1 MAKSYT
7 LRKNPTEQITIDG
20 EEYEVELGNPSFIF
34 AADEWRRALT
44 GISEKLG
51 EDDQMKALREAA
63 RSGREIV
70 ASAMGE
76 QAADRLVGGPNALNV
91 YRIIDVIRILVDV
104 VGSDESIE
112 AMRAAAGSTDTR
124 STRTSLAQGD
134 PSPGAPS
141 TVEVGGA
148 PVHVRRFR
156 AGCSPRRS
164 TGGTA
169 EGHRADLW
177 CLYAKGRVAPRESL
191 TLQPAEALS
200 AGLAWH
206 DAAWDLVG

>member
-34 AADEWRRALT
+34 AADEWCRSLT

-51 EDDQMKALREAA
+51 EDDQMKALREVA

-76 QAADRLVGGPNALNV
+76 QAADRLVGGQNALNV

-112 AMRAAAGSTDTR
+112 AMRAAAGSTDT
-124 STRTSLAQGD
+124 LD
-134 PSPGAPS
+134 
-141 TVEVGGA
+141 E
-148 PVHVRRFR
+148 
-156 AGCSPRRS
+156 
-164 TGGTA
+164 
-169 EGHRADLW
+169 D
-177 CLYAKGRVAPRESL
+177 
-191 TLQPAEALS
+191 
-200 AGLAWH
+200 
-206 DAAWDLVG
+206 

>member
-51 EDDQMKALREAA
+51 ENDQMKALREAA

-76 QAADRLVGGPNALNV
+76 QAADCLVGGSNALNV

-112 AMRAAAGSTDTR
+112 AMRAAAGSTDT
-124 STRTSLAQGD
+124 LD
-134 PSPGAPS
+134 
-141 TVEVGGA
+141 E
-148 PVHVRRFR
+148 
-156 AGCSPRRS
+156 
-164 TGGTA
+164 
-169 EGHRADLW
+169 D
-177 CLYAKGRVAPRESL
+177 
-191 TLQPAEALS
+191 
-200 AGLAWH
+200 
-206 DAAWDLVG
+206 

>member
-34 AADEWRRALT
+34 AADEWRRSLT

-51 EDDQMKALREAA
+51 EDDQMKALREVA

-76 QAADRLVGGPNALNV
+76 QAADRLVGGSNALNV

-104 VGSDESIE
+104 IGSDESIE
-112 AMRAAAGSTDTR
+112 AMRAAAGSTDT
-124 STRTSLAQGD
+124 LD
-134 PSPGAPS
+134 
-141 TVEVGGA
+141 E
-148 PVHVRRFR
+148 
-156 AGCSPRRS
+156 
-164 TGGTA
+164 
-169 EGHRADLW
+169 D
-177 CLYAKGRVAPRESL
+177 
-191 TLQPAEALS
+191 
-200 AGLAWH
+200 
-206 DAAWDLVG
+206 

>member
-34 AADEWRRALT
+34 AADEWRRALA

-76 QAADRLVGGPNALNV
+76 RAADRLVGGPNALNV

-112 AMRAAAGSTDTR
+112 AMRAAAGSTDT
-124 STRTSLAQGD
+124 LD
-134 PSPGAPS
+134 
-141 TVEVGGA
+141 E
-148 PVHVRRFR
+148 
-156 AGCSPRRS
+156 
-164 TGGTA
+164 
-169 EGHRADLW
+169 D
-177 CLYAKGRVAPRESL
+177 
-191 TLQPAEALS
+191 
-200 AGLAWH
+200 
-206 DAAWDLVG
+206 

>member
-34 AADEWRRALT
+34 ATDEWRRALT

-51 EDDQMKALREAA
+51 EDDQMEALREAA

-76 QAADRLVGGPNALNV
+76 RAADRLVGGPNALNV

-112 AMRAAAGSTDTR
+112 AMRAAAGSTDT
-124 STRTSLAQGD
+124 LD
-134 PSPGAPS
+134 
-141 TVEVGGA
+141 E
-148 PVHVRRFR
+148 
-156 AGCSPRRS
+156 
-164 TGGTA
+164 
-169 EGHRADLW
+169 D
-177 CLYAKGRVAPRESL
+177 
-191 TLQPAEALS
+191 
-200 AGLAWH
+200 
-206 DAAWDLVG
+206 

>member
-7 LRKNPTEQITIDG
+7 MRKNPTEQITIDG

-34 AADEWRRALT
+34 AADEWRRSLT

-51 EDDQMKALREAA
+51 EDDQMKALREVA

-76 QAADRLVGGPNALNV
+76 QAADRLVGGSNALNV

-112 AMRAAAGSTDTR
+112 AMRAAAGSTDT
-124 STRTSLAQGD
+124 LD
-134 PSPGAPS
+134 
-141 TVEVGGA
+141 E
-148 PVHVRRFR
+148 
-156 AGCSPRRS
+156 
-164 TGGTA
+164 
-169 EGHRADLW
+169 D
-177 CLYAKGRVAPRESL
+177 
-191 TLQPAEALS
+191 
-200 AGLAWH
+200 
-206 DAAWDLVG
+206 

>member
-34 AADEWRRALT
+34 AADEWRRTLT

-76 QAADRLVGGPNALNV
+76 QAADRLVGGSNALNV

-112 AMRAAAGSTDTR
+112 AMRAAAGSTDT
-124 STRTSLAQGD
+124 LD
-134 PSPGAPS
+134 
-141 TVEVGGA
+141 E
-148 PVHVRRFR
+148 
-156 AGCSPRRS
+156 
-164 TGGTA
+164 
-169 EGHRADLW
+169 D
-177 CLYAKGRVAPRESL
+177 
-191 TLQPAEALS
+191 
-200 AGLAWH
+200 
-206 DAAWDLVG
+206 

>member
-7 LRKNPTEQITIDG
+7 LRKNPTEKITIDG

-34 AADEWRRALT
+34 AADEWRCALT

-112 AMRAAAGSTDTR
+112 AMRAAAGSTDT
-124 STRTSLAQGD
+124 LD
-134 PSPGAPS
+134 
-141 TVEVGGA
+141 E
-148 PVHVRRFR
+148 
-156 AGCSPRRS
+156 
-164 TGGTA
+164 
-169 EGHRADLW
+169 D
-177 CLYAKGRVAPRESL
+177 
-191 TLQPAEALS
+191 
-200 AGLAWH
+200 
-206 DAAWDLVG
+206 

>member
-63 RSGREIV
+63 MSGREIV

-112 AMRAAAGSTDTR
+112 ALRAAAGSTDT
-124 STRTSLAQGD
+124 LD
-134 PSPGAPS
+134 
-141 TVEVGGA
+141 E
-148 PVHVRRFR
+148 
-156 AGCSPRRS
+156 
-164 TGGTA
+164 
-169 EGHRADLW
+169 D
-177 CLYAKGRVAPRESL
+177 
-191 TLQPAEALS
+191 
-200 AGLAWH
+200 
-206 DAAWDLVG
+206 

>member
-51 EDDQMKALREAA
+51 EDDQMRALREAA

-112 AMRAAAGSTDTR
+112 AMRAATGSTDT
-124 STRTSLAQGD
+124 LD
-134 PSPGAPS
+134 
-141 TVEVGGA
+141 E
-148 PVHVRRFR
+148 
-156 AGCSPRRS
+156 
-164 TGGTA
+164 
-169 EGHRADLW
+169 D
-177 CLYAKGRVAPRESL
+177 
-191 TLQPAEALS
+191 
-200 AGLAWH
+200 
-206 DAAWDLVG
+206 

>member
-34 AADEWRRALT
+34 AADEWRRSLT

-76 QAADRLVGGPNALNV
+76 QAADRLVGGSNALNV

-112 AMRAAAGSTDTR
+112 AMRAAAGSTDT
-124 STRTSLAQGD
+124 LD
-134 PSPGAPS
+134 
-141 TVEVGGA
+141 E
-148 PVHVRRFR
+148 
-156 AGCSPRRS
+156 
-164 TGGTA
+164 
-169 EGHRADLW
+169 E
-177 CLYAKGRVAPRESL
+177 
-191 TLQPAEALS
+191 
-200 AGLAWH
+200 
-206 DAAWDLVG
+206 

>member
-70 ASAMGE
+70 ESAMGE

-112 AMRAAAGSTDTR
+112 AMRAAAGSTDT
-124 STRTSLAQGD
+124 LD
-134 PSPGAPS
+134 
-141 TVEVGGA
+141 E
-148 PVHVRRFR
+148 
-156 AGCSPRRS
+156 
-164 TGGTA
+164 
-169 EGHRADLW
+169 D
-177 CLYAKGRVAPRESL
+177 
-191 TLQPAEALS
+191 
-200 AGLAWH
+200 
-206 DAAWDLVG
+206 

>member
-51 EDDQMKALREAA
+51 EDDQMKALREVA

-112 AMRAAAGSTDTR
+112 AMRAAVGSTDT
-124 STRTSLAQGD
+124 LD
-134 PSPGAPS
+134 
-141 TVEVGGA
+141 E
-148 PVHVRRFR
+148 
-156 AGCSPRRS
+156 
-164 TGGTA
+164 
-169 EGHRADLW
+169 D
-177 CLYAKGRVAPRESL
+177 
-191 TLQPAEALS
+191 
-200 AGLAWH
+200 
-206 DAAWDLVG
+206 

>member
-7 LRKNPTEQITIDG
+7 LRKNPATEITIDG

-76 QAADRLVGGPNALNV
+76 QAADRLVGGSNALNV
-91 YRIIDVIRILVDV
+91 YRIIDVVRILVDV
-104 VGSDESIE
+104 VGSDESME
-112 AMRAAAGSTDTR
+112 AMRAAAGSTDT
-124 STRTSLAQGD
+124 LD
-134 PSPGAPS
+134 
-141 TVEVGGA
+141 E
-148 PVHVRRFR
+148 
-156 AGCSPRRS
+156 
-164 TGGTA
+164 
-169 EGHRADLW
+169 D
-177 CLYAKGRVAPRESL
+177 
-191 TLQPAEALS
+191 
-200 AGLAWH
+200 
-206 DAAWDLVG
+206 

>member
-34 AADEWRRALT
+34 AADEWRRSLT

-104 VGSDESIE
+104 VGSEESIE
-112 AMRAAAGSTDTR
+112 AMRAAAGSADT
-124 STRTSLAQGD
+124 LD
-134 PSPGAPS
+134 
-141 TVEVGGA
+141 E
-148 PVHVRRFR
+148 
-156 AGCSPRRS
+156 
-164 TGGTA
+164 
-169 EGHRADLW
+169 E
-177 CLYAKGRVAPRESL
+177 
-191 TLQPAEALS
+191 
-200 AGLAWH
+200 
-206 DAAWDLVG
+206 

>member
-34 AADEWRRALT
+34 AADEWRRALA

-76 QAADRLVGGPNALNV
+76 QAADRLVGGSNALNV

-112 AMRAAAGSTDTR
+112 TMRAAAGSTDT
-124 STRTSLAQGD
+124 LD
-134 PSPGAPS
+134 
-141 TVEVGGA
+141 E
-148 PVHVRRFR
+148 
-156 AGCSPRRS
+156 
-164 TGGTA
+164 
-169 EGHRADLW
+169 D
-177 CLYAKGRVAPRESL
+177 
-191 TLQPAEALS
+191 
-200 AGLAWH
+200 
-206 DAAWDLVG
+206 

>member
-34 AADEWRRALT
+34 AADEWRRTLT

-51 EDDQMKALREAA
+51 EDEQMKALREAA

-70 ASAMGE
+70 ASAMGA
-76 QAADRLVGGPNALNV
+76 QAADRLVGDSNALNV

-112 AMRAAAGSTDTR
+112 AMRAAAGSTDT
-124 STRTSLAQGD
+124 LD
-134 PSPGAPS
+134 
-141 TVEVGGA
+141 E
-148 PVHVRRFR
+148 
-156 AGCSPRRS
+156 
-164 TGGTA
+164 
-169 EGHRADLW
+169 D
-177 CLYAKGRVAPRESL
+177 
-191 TLQPAEALS
+191 
-200 AGLAWH
+200 
-206 DAAWDLVG
+206 

>member
-34 AADEWRRALT
+34 AANEWRRALA

-112 AMRAAAGSTDTR
+112 AMRAAAGSTDT
-124 STRTSLAQGD
+124 LD
-134 PSPGAPS
+134 
-141 TVEVGGA
+141 E
-148 PVHVRRFR
+148 
-156 AGCSPRRS
+156 
-164 TGGTA
+164 
-169 EGHRADLW
+169 D
-177 CLYAKGRVAPRESL
+177 
-191 TLQPAEALS
+191 
-200 AGLAWH
+200 
-206 DAAWDLVG
+206 

>member
-51 EDDQMKALREAA
+51 EDDQMKALREAE

-91 YRIIDVIRILVDV
+91 YRIIDVVRILVDV

-112 AMRAAAGSTDTR
+112 AMRAAAGSTDT
-124 STRTSLAQGD
+124 LD
-134 PSPGAPS
+134 
-141 TVEVGGA
+141 E
-148 PVHVRRFR
+148 
-156 AGCSPRRS
+156 
-164 TGGTA
+164 
-169 EGHRADLW
+169 E
-177 CLYAKGRVAPRESL
+177 
-191 TLQPAEALS
+191 
-200 AGLAWH
+200 
-206 DAAWDLVG
+206 

>member
-34 AADEWRRALT
+34 AADEWRRGLT

-51 EDDQMKALREAA
+51 EDDQMKALREVA

-112 AMRAAAGSTDTR
+112 AMRAAAGSTDT
-124 STRTSLAQGD
+124 LD
-134 PSPGAPS
+134 
-141 TVEVGGA
+141 E
-148 PVHVRRFR
+148 
-156 AGCSPRRS
+156 
-164 TGGTA
+164 
-169 EGHRADLW
+169 D
-177 CLYAKGRVAPRESL
+177 
-191 TLQPAEALS
+191 
-200 AGLAWH
+200 
-206 DAAWDLVG
+206 

>member
-34 AADEWRRALT
+34 AADEWRRSLT

-51 EDDQMKALREAA
+51 EDDQMKALREVAT
-63 RSGREIV
+63 SGREIV

-76 QAADRLVGGPNALNV
+76 QAADRLVGGSNALNV

-112 AMRAAAGSTDTR
+112 AMRAAAGSTDT
-124 STRTSLAQGD
+124 LD
-134 PSPGAPS
+134 
-141 TVEVGGA
+141 E
-148 PVHVRRFR
+148 
-156 AGCSPRRS
+156 
-164 TGGTA
+164 
-169 EGHRADLW
+169 D
-177 CLYAKGRVAPRESL
+177 
-191 TLQPAEALS
+191 
-200 AGLAWH
+200 
-206 DAAWDLVG
+206 

>member
-1 MAKSYT
+1 MAKIYT
-7 LRKNPTEQITIDG
+7 LRKNPTEKITIDG

-51 EDDQMKALREAA
+51 EGDQMKALREAA

-76 QAADRLVGGPNALNV
+76 RAADRLVGGPNALNV

-112 AMRAAAGSTDTR
+112 AMRAAAGSTDT
-124 STRTSLAQGD
+124 LD
-134 PSPGAPS
+134 
-141 TVEVGGA
+141 E
-148 PVHVRRFR
+148 
-156 AGCSPRRS
+156 
-164 TGGTA
+164 
-169 EGHRADLW
+169 D
-177 CLYAKGRVAPRESL
+177 
-191 TLQPAEALS
+191 
-200 AGLAWH
+200 
-206 DAAWDLVG
+206 

>member
-34 AADEWRRALT
+34 AADEWRRTLT

-51 EDDQMKALREAA
+51 EDDQMKALREAE

-76 QAADRLVGGPNALNV
+76 QAAERLVGGSNALNV

-104 VGSDESIE
+104 IGSDESIE
-112 AMRAAAGSTDTR
+112 AMRAAAGSTDT
-124 STRTSLAQGD
+124 LD
-134 PSPGAPS
+134 
-141 TVEVGGA
+141 E
-148 PVHVRRFR
+148 
-156 AGCSPRRS
+156 
-164 TGGTA
+164 
-169 EGHRADLW
+169 D
-177 CLYAKGRVAPRESL
+177 
-191 TLQPAEALS
+191 
-200 AGLAWH
+200 
-206 DAAWDLVG
+206 

>member
-34 AADEWRRALT
+34 AADEWRRSLT

-51 EDDQMKALREAA
+51 EDEQMKALREVA

-76 QAADRLVGGPNALNV
+76 QAADRLVGGSNALNV

-112 AMRAAAGSTDTR
+112 AMRAAAGSTDT
-124 STRTSLAQGD
+124 LD
-134 PSPGAPS
+134 
-141 TVEVGGA
+141 E
-148 PVHVRRFR
+148 
-156 AGCSPRRS
+156 
-164 TGGTA
+164 
-169 EGHRADLW
+169 D
-177 CLYAKGRVAPRESL
+177 
-191 TLQPAEALS
+191 
-200 AGLAWH
+200 
-206 DAAWDLVG
+206 

>member
-7 LRKNPTEQITIDG
+7 LRRNPTEQITIDG

-34 AADEWRRALT
+34 AADEWRRSLT

-76 QAADRLVGGPNALNV
+76 QAADRLVGGSNALNV

-112 AMRAAAGSTDTR
+112 AMRAAAGSTDT
-124 STRTSLAQGD
+124 LD
-134 PSPGAPS
+134 
-141 TVEVGGA
+141 E
-148 PVHVRRFR
+148 
-156 AGCSPRRS
+156 
-164 TGGTA
+164 
-169 EGHRADLW
+169 D
-177 CLYAKGRVAPRESL
+177 
-191 TLQPAEALS
+191 
-200 AGLAWH
+200 
-206 DAAWDLVG
+206 

>member
-7 LRKNPTEQITIDG
+7 LRKNPTEKITIDG

-44 GISEKLG
+44 GISEKIG

-63 RSGREIV
+63 MSGREIV

-112 AMRAAAGSTDTR
+112 AMRSAAGSTDT
-124 STRTSLAQGD
+124 LD
-134 PSPGAPS
+134 
-141 TVEVGGA
+141 E
-148 PVHVRRFR
+148 
-156 AGCSPRRS
+156 
-164 TGGTA
+164 
-169 EGHRADLW
+169 E
-177 CLYAKGRVAPRESL
+177 
-191 TLQPAEALS
+191 
-200 AGLAWH
+200 
-206 DAAWDLVG
+206 

>member
-44 GISEKLG
+44 GISEKHG

-112 AMRAAAGSTDTR
+112 AMRAAAGSTDT
-124 STRTSLAQGD
+124 LD
-134 PSPGAPS
+134 
-141 TVEVGGA
+141 E
-148 PVHVRRFR
+148 
-156 AGCSPRRS
+156 
-164 TGGTA
+164 
-169 EGHRADLW
+169 D
-177 CLYAKGRVAPRESL
+177 
-191 TLQPAEALS
+191 
-200 AGLAWH
+200 
-206 DAAWDLVG
+206 

>member
-34 AADEWRRALT
+34 AADEWRRSLT

-51 EDDQMKALREAA
+51 EDDQMKALREVA

-76 QAADRLVGGPNALNV
+76 QAADRLVGGSDALNV

-112 AMRAAAGSTDTR
+112 AMRAAAGSTDT
-124 STRTSLAQGD
+124 LD
-134 PSPGAPS
+134 
-141 TVEVGGA
+141 E
-148 PVHVRRFR
+148 
-156 AGCSPRRS
+156 
-164 TGGTA
+164 
-169 EGHRADLW
+169 D
-177 CLYAKGRVAPRESL
+177 
-191 TLQPAEALS
+191 
-200 AGLAWH
+200 
-206 DAAWDLVG
+206 

>member
-76 QAADRLVGGPNALNV
+76 QAAERLVVGSNALNV

-104 VGSDESIE
+104 IGSDESIE
-112 AMRAAAGSTDTR
+112 AMRAAAGSIDT
-124 STRTSLAQGD
+124 LD
-134 PSPGAPS
+134 
-141 TVEVGGA
+141 E
-148 PVHVRRFR
+148 
-156 AGCSPRRS
+156 
-164 TGGTA
+164 
-169 EGHRADLW
+169 D
-177 CLYAKGRVAPRESL
+177 
-191 TLQPAEALS
+191 
-200 AGLAWH
+200 
-206 DAAWDLVG
+206 

>member
-7 LRKNPTEQITIDG
+7 LRKNPTEKITIDG

-34 AADEWRRALT
+34 AADEWRRTLT

-76 QAADRLVGGPNALNV
+76 QAADRLVGGSNALNV

-112 AMRAAAGSTDTR
+112 AMRAAAGSTDT
-124 STRTSLAQGD
+124 LD
-134 PSPGAPS
+134 
-141 TVEVGGA
+141 E
-148 PVHVRRFR
+148 
-156 AGCSPRRS
+156 
-164 TGGTA
+164 
-169 EGHRADLW
+169 E
-177 CLYAKGRVAPRESL
+177 
-191 TLQPAEALS
+191 
-200 AGLAWH
+200 
-206 DAAWDLVG
+206 

>member
-34 AADEWRRALT
+34 AADEWRRTLT

-76 QAADRLVGGPNALNV
+76 QAAERLVGGSNALNV

-104 VGSDESIE
+104 IGSDESID
-112 AMRAAAGSTDTR
+112 AMRAAAGSTDT
-124 STRTSLAQGD
+124 LD
-134 PSPGAPS
+134 
-141 TVEVGGA
+141 E
-148 PVHVRRFR
+148 
-156 AGCSPRRS
+156 
-164 TGGTA
+164 
-169 EGHRADLW
+169 D
-177 CLYAKGRVAPRESL
+177 
-191 TLQPAEALS
+191 
-200 AGLAWH
+200 
-206 DAAWDLVG
+206 

>member
-34 AADEWRRALT
+34 AADEWRRSLT

-70 ASAMGE
+70 AYAMGE
-76 QAADRLVGGPNALNV
+76 QAADRLVGGSNALNV

-112 AMRAAAGSTDTR
+112 AMRAAAGSTDT
-124 STRTSLAQGD
+124 LD
-134 PSPGAPS
+134 
-141 TVEVGGA
+141 E
-148 PVHVRRFR
+148 
-156 AGCSPRRS
+156 
-164 TGGTA
+164 
-169 EGHRADLW
+169 D
-177 CLYAKGRVAPRESL
+177 
-191 TLQPAEALS
+191 
-200 AGLAWH
+200 
-206 DAAWDLVG
+206 